1 MVSLKAHGGHCCGA
15 QHIHG
20 FTNGRAADI
29 LELYQLT
36 QQRDPCLHE
45 VILNESQCRANP
57 VLLNKLAQLGYVLTT
72 GFVNG
77 NHDSFVYVFHR
88 AGRRLPLNNLNFDWA
103 GQIVSPSIAGALP
116 RLPQIPG
123 YTHNE
128 NPMITAVRG
137 AYVSPRHIR
146 PGDVFTYHN
155 PQNDL
160 HGAQLVYVGPLVPSQ
175 YDTRIKLTN
184 VSTGR
189 VVLRAISCL
198 RWYEQANPPTVDQL
212 PVVPLQRHTQN
223 DNHIPAPVRL
233 QNWNGREPPTVVYST
248 YHNVFRDGRVGP
260 GYPSLEEA
268 RNGAPRVAVRHRQDV
283 YSDGTVET
291 TVLP

>member
-1 MVSLKAHGGHCCGA
+1 MVSLKPHGGHCCGA

-36 QQRDPCLHE
+36 QQRNPCLHE
-45 VILNESQCRANP
+45 VILNEDQCRANP
-57 VLLNKLAQLGYVLTT
+57 VLLNKLAELGYVLTT

-77 NHDSFVYVFHR
+77 NHDSRVYVFHR

-116 RLPQIPG
+116 RLPEIPG
-123 YTHNE
+123 HILNGI
-128 NPMITAVRG
+128 PMITAVRG
-137 AYVSPRHIR
+137 AYVSPQHIR

-160 HGAQLVYVGPLVPSQ
+160 HNTRVVYEGPNVPSP
-175 YDTRIKLTN
+175 DH
-184 VSTGR
+184 GR
-189 VVLRAISCL
+189 VSLRVQGTSRFIRRAVSCL
-198 RWYEQANPPTVDQL
+198 RWYSQDNPPTVDQL
-212 PVVPLQRHTQN
+212 PVIPLQRHTQN
-223 DNHIPAPVRL
+223 DNHIPAPV
-233 QNWNGREPPTVVYST
+233 EPPQVVYST

-260 GYPSLEEA
+260 GYPNLEEA

-291 TVLP
+291 VVLP

>member
-15 QHIHG
+15 QHIYG
-20 FTNGRAADI
+20 FTNQNPAADI

-45 VILNESQCRANP
+45 VILNENQCRNNP
-57 VLLNKLAQLGYVLTT
+57 ALLNKLAQLGYVLTT

-77 NHDSFVYVFHR
+77 NHNSFVYVFHR

-116 RLPQIPG
+116 RLPEIPG
-123 YTHNE
+123 HIHNGT
-128 NPMITAVRG
+128 PMITAIRG
-137 AYVSPRHIR
+137 SYVAPQHIR
-146 PGDVFTYHN
+146 PGDVFIYHN

-160 HGAQLVYVGPLVPSQ
+160 HGAQLVYVGPLAPSQ
-175 YDTRIKLTN
+175 YVTRIYLTT

-189 VVLRAISCL
+189 VVLRAISSL

-223 DNHIPAPVRL
+223 DNHIPAPV
-233 QNWNGREPPTVVYST
+233 EPPRVVYST

-268 RNGAPRVAVRHRQDV
+268 RNGAPRVTVRHRQDV